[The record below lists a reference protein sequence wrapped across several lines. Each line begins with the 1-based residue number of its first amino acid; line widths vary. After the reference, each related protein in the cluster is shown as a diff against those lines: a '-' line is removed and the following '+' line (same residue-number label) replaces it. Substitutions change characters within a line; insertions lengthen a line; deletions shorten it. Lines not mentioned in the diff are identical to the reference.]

1 MPRMIQLSN
10 GEQVP
15 YNPVLESGFYR
26 ADELPPEVV
35 WGIIKAAKDLAFLA
49 ARTAYPKAD
58 LVTRVLSPQ
67 DLEQTN
73 IEWGDT
79 TGSSAD
85 AWEDHLVVT
94 KTIDDGKF
102 IAIYGCR
109 NHQLFEADGLPVT
122 AFKFIVGGSEVARWE
137 LTKAYDTITSVG
149 ITPANIVGG
158 AYGGRLCITDA
169 PIVVSEGI
177 TIDMDQWVATA
188 STAFVISL
196 EGIVVEKAG
205 ITLKP

>member
-10 GEQVP
+10 GEQVA
-15 YNPVLESGFYR
+15 YNPVLESGLYR
-26 ADELPPEVV
+26 ADEIPKEVV
-35 WGIIKAAKDLAFLA
+35 WGIIKAAKDLAFMA
-49 ARTAYPKAD
+49 ARKSYPTAD
-58 LVTRVLSPQ
+58 LICRVMSPQ

-79 TGSSAD
+79 TGTAD

-102 IAIYGCR
+102 VAIYGCR
-109 NHQLFEADGLPVT
+109 NHILHLAGSLPVT
-122 AFKFIVGGSEVARWE
+122 AFKFVVGGSEVARWD
-137 LTKAYDTITSVG
+137 LTKLYDTITAHG
-149 ITPANIVGG
+149 ITAINVVGG
-158 AYGGRLCITDA
+158 VYGGRLCITDA

-188 STAFVISL
+188 TTAFVISL

>member
-1 MPRMIQLSN
+1 MPAMIQMSN
-10 GEQVP
+10 GEQIP

-26 ADELPPEVV
+26 ADEIPPEVV
-35 WGIIKAAKDLAFLA
+35 WGIIKASKHLAFVA
-49 ARTAYPKAD
+49 ARKAYPKAD
-58 LVTRVLSPQ
+58 LVCRVLSPQ

-79 TGSSAD
+79 TGAT
-85 AWEDHLVVT
+85 ANEWEDHLVVN

-109 NHQLFEADGLPVT
+109 NHILHMADTLPVT
-122 AFKFIVGGSEVARWE
+122 AFKFVVGGSEVARWE
-137 LTKAYDTITSVG
+137 LTKLFDVLTADGVTLASV
-149 ITPANIVGG
+149 VGG
-158 AYGGRLCITDA
+158 VYGGRLGITDA

-177 TIDMDQWVATA
+177 SIDMDQWVATA
-188 STAFVISL
+188 ATAFVISL
-196 EGIVVEKAG
+196 EGIVVEKCG

>member
-35 WGIIKAAKDLAFLA
+35 WGIIKAAKDLAFMA
-49 ARTAYPKAD
+49 ARKAYPRAD
-58 LVTRVLSPQ
+58 LVCRVMSPQ

-79 TGSSAD
+79 TATAD
-85 AWEDHLVVT
+85 AWEDHLVVS

-102 IAIYGCR
+102 VAIYGAR
-109 NHQLFEADGLPVT
+109 NHILHMADTLPVT

-137 LTKAYDTITSVG
+137 LTKLYDTITADGVTLASV
-149 ITPANIVGG
+149 VGG

-169 PIVVSEGI
+169 PIVISEGI
-177 TIDMDQWVATA
+177 TIDMDQWAAT
-188 STAFVISL
+188 TTTFFCISL
-196 EGIVVEKAG
+196 EGFVVEKAG